1 MPEFIGG
8 ESEDSVCKIAY
19 VKTHQVM
26 YPLEVPFSD
35 SIHYMPVR
43 AALLVQ
49 LDDGGERDRGVR
61 DLRWAGLGCRD
72 DGPRRAGTPYPRGES
87 R

>member
-1 MPEFIGG
+1 VPEFIGG

-35 SIHYMPVR
+35 SIHHMLVR
-43 AALLVQ
+43 TALLVQ
-49 LDDGGERDRGVR
+49 LGDGREVGIGEF
-61 DLRWAGLGCRD
+61 AI
-72 DGPRRAGTPYPRGES
+72 
-87 R
+87 

>member
-1 MPEFIGG
+1 VPEFIGG
-8 ESEDSVCKIAY
+8 ESEYSVCKIVY
-19 VKTHQVM
+19 VKTHQVAN
-26 YPLEVPFSD
+26 PLEVPFSD

-49 LDDGGERDRGVR
+49 LDDDGERDRGVR

-72 DGPRRAGTPYPRGES
+72 DGPRRAGAPYPRGES
-87 R
+87 H